1 MVNKQQPNKP
11 HGHDVPCKVV
21 TANAW
26 PFPTKDNPLKPW
38 TPKEVQEYEKLQRQ
52 NAQESPL

>member
-1 MVNKQQPNKP
+1 MVKDKDDRP
-11 HGHDVPCKVV
+11 V
-21 TANAW
+21 W

-38 TPKEVQEYEKLQRQ
+38 TPKEVKAYAKLQREKALR